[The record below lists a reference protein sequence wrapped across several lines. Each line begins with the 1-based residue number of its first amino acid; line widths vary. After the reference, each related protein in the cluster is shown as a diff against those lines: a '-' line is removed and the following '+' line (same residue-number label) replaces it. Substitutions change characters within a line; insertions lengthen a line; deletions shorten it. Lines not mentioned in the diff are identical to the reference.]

1 MSTGGSLSVS
11 TPPGIVLRCAIRSA
25 SPRAGLAGS
34 STTSGT
40 RSLMAL
46 IATTHESAPI
56 SSQPCS
62 SRARR
67 ASVGLWLF
75 PGLRARIR
83 AKTLRKNLSHIKSRR
98 EEYRTATGNAQ
109 GS

>member
-1 MSTGGSLSVS
+1 MK
-11 TPPGIVLRCAIRSA
+11 SA
-25 SPRAGLAGS
+25 SPRAGLAGRR
-34 STTSGT
+34 TTSGT
-40 RSLMAL
+40 RSLMAF
-46 IATTHESAPI
+46 IATTHDSAPM

-67 ASVGLWLF
+67 ARVGLWLF

-83 AKTLRKNLSHIKSRR
+83 ATTLKENLTHIKSRR
-98 EEYRTATGNAQ
+98 EEYRTAAGNAQ